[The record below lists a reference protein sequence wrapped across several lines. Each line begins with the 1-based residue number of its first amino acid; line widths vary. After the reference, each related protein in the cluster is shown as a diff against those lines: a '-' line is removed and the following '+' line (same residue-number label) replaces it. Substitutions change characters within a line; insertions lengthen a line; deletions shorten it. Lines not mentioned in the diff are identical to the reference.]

1 MKFAQDYKYRNIPFC
16 SQCATHSKFIP
27 VQGNRVVGAVTYD
40 IPNSNI
46 DPTYV
51 ATRTETK
58 LVCSTCGSE
67 MFKWVEKSSETG
79 KYFDQFLSQQE
90 LQRNTENVAKG
101 CGRILCA
108 FLALVVLAFLLQY
121 RIINDKNTYVTLGVP
136 IIIYSILYPLSKL
149 ALINRAPVKYQN
161 KIVTVGK
168 GVNGETVSFD
178 QKTGK
183 IEYK

>member
-1 MKFAQDYKYRNIPFC
+1 MKFAQDYRYRNIPFC
-16 SQCATHSKFIP
+16 SQCASHTKFIP
-27 VQGNRVVGAVTYD
+27 VHSNRVVGAVTYD
-40 IPNSNI
+40 NPNSNI

-51 ATRTETK
+51 ATRAETK

-67 MFKWVEKSSETG
+67 MFKWAEKSSETG

-108 FLALVVLAFLLQY
+108 FLALVALAFLLQY
-121 RIINDKNTYVTLGVP
+121 RVLNDKNIYVTLGVP
-136 IIIYSILYPLSKL
+136 IIIYSILYPLCKL
-149 ALINRAPVKYQN
+149 ALINRTAAKYQK

-168 GVNGETVSFD
+168 GVNGETVLFH
-178 QKTGK
+178 QKTGE